1 MLFSLKII
9 ENKLT
14 NMNIGRYKY
23 FHISRIFAGNIT
35 LFSFVVM
42 ENIATPKKVSRNY
55 VGLEAFQEP
64 NGEIWVR
71 EGDTKK
77 IKPC

>member
-14 NMNIGRYKY
+14 NMNIGKYKY

-42 ENIATPKKVSRNY
+42 ENIATPRRS
-55 VGLEAFQEP
+55 A
-64 NGEIWVR
+64 EIMWGWR
-71 EGDTKK
+71 HFKSQMERFG
-77 IKPC
+77 

>member
-35 LFSFVVM
+35 LFSFVAM

-64 NGEIWVR
+64 NGEIWER
-71 EGDTKK
+71 EREIPKK
-77 IKPC
+77 